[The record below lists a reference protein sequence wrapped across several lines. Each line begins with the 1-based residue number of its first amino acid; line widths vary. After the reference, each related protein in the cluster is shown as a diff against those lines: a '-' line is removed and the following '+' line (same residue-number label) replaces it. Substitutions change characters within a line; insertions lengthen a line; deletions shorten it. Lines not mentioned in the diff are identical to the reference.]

1 MAASASR
8 AILLVVLAKLVARN
22 FRSLELVE
30 VRLEPL
36 TALVG
41 PNGAGK
47 SAILRAIDFVMGQRY
62 PSVNALRIP
71 HDFTK
76 GEITEEGLLLRV
88 RLGDPVL
95 HHDRAGDDHS
105 IYGFQ
110 VSAKPYKRRT
120 GRSEAGDLNFD
131 LLPYD
136 AAGEQP
142 TVCVNA
148 KEGVGRDYRPL
159 RQVSNELRDP
169 ARVLFIDHR
178 RSVVQHQP
186 WARNSILARL
196 LAPARKDLEKE
207 ELTKGVTY
215 GDAFRERYQEATE
228 ALRTPQVRAIEE
240 VISETAK
247 RTLGFLGSKVLD
259 DLDVRFGFIDPSNP
273 FASLRLNFVE
283 GDLELPAEELG
294 SGVQSAIVVGIFEA
308 FRQMGGAMGTV
319 LIEEPEMFLHPQAQR
334 YLYGLLTEIVDS
346 GQGQVIYSTHSPV
359 FAGLER
365 FEAIRLIRREPG
377 AGSTV
382 SAIRKPQDIAFL
394 EKQREREKLH
404 AFHSSRSELFFA
416 RRVLLVE
423 GAADALAV
431 RRAAKARGLDLDAEG
446 LTVIDCGSKSSIPF
460 IARVARALEI
470 PVAVMCDDDLRE
482 DASPEE
488 TKHAETLN
496 ARITEALGD
505 DEVVIALSP
514 SLEETLGISRDASD
528 KPYKVANALETKPAG
543 EWPPE
548 LAAALDALV
557 GP

>member
-1 MAASASR
+1 M
-8 AILLVVLAKLVARN
+8 LAKLVAKN
-22 FRSLELVE
+22 FRSLEMVE
-30 VRLEPL
+30 VHLEPL

-47 SAILRAIDFVMGQRY
+47 SAVLRAIDFVMGQRY
-62 PSVNALRIP
+62 PSMNSLRIP
-71 HDFTK
+71 HDFTG

-88 RLGDPVL
+88 RLADPVV
-95 HHDRAGDDHS
+95 HHDRAGDDHP
-105 IYGFQ
+105 IFGFQ

-136 AAGEQP
+136 ASGEQP
-142 TVCVNA
+142 SVCVNA

-169 ARVLFIDHR
+169 ARVLFVDHR

-186 WARNSILARL
+186 WARNSILQRL
-196 LAPARKDLEKE
+196 LAPARKGLEKE
-207 ELTKGVTY
+207 ELTEGVTH
-215 GDAFRERYQEATE
+215 GDAFRERYQQATE
-228 ALRTPQVRAIEE
+228 ALRTPQIKAIEE
-240 VISETAK
+240 VISQTAK
-247 RTLGFLGSKVLD
+247 RTLGFLGSKVID
-259 DLDVRFGFIDPSNP
+259 DVDVRFGFVDPSNP
-273 FASLRLNFVE
+273 FASLRLNYIE

-334 YLYGLLTEIVDS
+334 YLYGLLREIVDS

-359 FAGLER
+359 FADLER
-365 FEAIRLIRREPG
+365 FESIRLIRREPG
-377 AGSTV
+377 AHSVV
-382 SAIRKPQDIAFL
+382 SSIRKPEDIAFL

-431 RRAAKARGLDLDAEG
+431 RRAAEERGLDLDAEG

-482 DASPEE
+482 GASAEE
-488 TKHAETLN
+488 AKHAEVLN
-496 ARITEALGD
+496 ERISEALGD
-505 DEVVIALSP
+505 SGEVIALSP
-514 SLEETLGISRDASD
+514 SLEESLGISRDASD
-528 KPYKVANALETKPAG
+528 KPFKVASALEATAP
-543 EWPPE
+543 EDWPPE
-548 LAAALDALV
+548 LGLALDALV
-557 GP
+557 GA